1 MILQSLVNNA
11 HLQNVMIMKH
21 GSLFQLCNPLKM
33 KLITM
38 IKQRTGYYYLL
49 IQLLW
54 SKALQQKLSIVWD
67 YIETYNKAATAVTYI
82 WSKDFSPLPALFAD
96 FILIIGPGHCFM
108 ASKHFCAILPPLSV
122 FWVQDCSF

>member
-1 MILQSLVNNA
+1 MILRSLVNNA

-38 IKQRTGYYYLL
+38 INQRTGYYLL

-54 SKALQQKLSIVWD
+54 SKALEQKLSIVYG

-96 FILIIGPGHCFM
+96 FILIIGPVVRPNWLDLTTNQYTDTN
-108 ASKHFCAILPPLSV
+108 ASLWNTSV
-122 FWVQDCSF
+122 YF